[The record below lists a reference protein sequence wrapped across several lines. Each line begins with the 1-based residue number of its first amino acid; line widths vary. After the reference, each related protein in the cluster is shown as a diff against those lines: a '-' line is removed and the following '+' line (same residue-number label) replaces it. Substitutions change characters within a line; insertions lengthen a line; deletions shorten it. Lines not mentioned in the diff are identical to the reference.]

1 MAKGK
6 RKTSRTSRPDVS
18 VCRRSQEQRL
28 LAALRRARKDSTTVT
43 VPRLLQ
49 MGLAHFGWRIFT
61 LRCRGFEIRNRMSRR
76 PGGTT
81 ISEYE
86 LIFDPEKDRR

>member
-1 MAKGK
+1 MAK
-6 RKTSRTSRPDVS
+6 RKGVASRTSRPDVS
-18 VCRRSQEQRL
+18 VCRRSQEERL
-28 LAALRRARKDSTTVT
+28 LAVLRQARTGGTTVA

-49 MGLAHFGWRIFT
+49 MGLAHFGWRIFA

-76 PGGTT
+76 RDGTT

-86 LIFDPEKDRR
+86 LVFDPEKDV

>member
-1 MAKGK
+1 
-6 RKTSRTSRPDVS
+6 
-18 VCRRSQEQRL
+18 
-28 LAALRRARKDSTTVT
+28 
-43 VPRLLQ
+43 

-86 LIFDPEKDRR
+86 LIFDPEKDV